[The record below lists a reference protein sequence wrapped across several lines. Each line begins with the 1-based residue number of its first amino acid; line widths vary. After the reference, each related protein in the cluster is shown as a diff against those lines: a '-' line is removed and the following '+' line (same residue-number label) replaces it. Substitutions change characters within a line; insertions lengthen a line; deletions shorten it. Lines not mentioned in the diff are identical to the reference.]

1 VRPLHTADDT
11 QLLVRPA
18 LTNIASL
25 SRVRTPGAHTGCRY
39 GDRDRSSLIKA
50 GSTLLFELELVALA

>member
-1 VRPLHTADDT
+1 
-11 QLLVRPA
+11 
-18 LTNIASL
+18 
-25 SRVRTPGAHTGCRY
+25 VRTPGAHTGCRY